1 MADEEIKKMRVL
13 KLTLKKK
20 WFDLMKLRD
29 EKLRKKIEF
38 RDPSDW
44 IFSRLLDENGNEKEY
59 DLIEFRNGYGKN
71 APSFCCEFLGW
82 DIEEKQTEYIFGSV
96 KIITEVG
103 TVKIYLGKIV

>member
-1 MADEEIKKMRVL
+1 MADEVKKKVL

-20 WFDLMKLRD
+20 WFDLMQSG
-29 EKLRKKIEF
+29 EKKIEF

-96 KIITEVG
+96 KIISEVG
-103 TVKIYLGKIV
+103 MIKIFLGKVL

>member
-1 MADEEIKKMRVL
+1 MTNKEVKKVL

-20 WFDLMKLRD
+20 WFDLMKD
-29 EKLRKKIEF
+29 GFKKIEF
-38 RDPSDW
+38 RDPSEW
-44 IFSRLLDENGNEKEY
+44 ILSRLLDENGNEKEY

-96 KIITEVG
+96 KIISEVG
-103 TVKIYLGKIV
+103 TVKIYLGKIL

>member
-1 MADEEIKKMRVL
+1 MTDEEVKKVL

-20 WFDLMKLRD
+20 WFDLMKD
-29 EKLRKKIEF
+29 GFKKIEF
-38 RDPSDW
+38 RDPSEW
-44 IFSRLLDENGNEKEY
+44 ILSRLLDENGNEKEY

-96 KIITEVG
+96 KIISEVG
-103 TVKIYLGKIV
+103 TVKIYLGKIL

>member
-1 MADEEIKKMRVL
+1 MTMNDVKKVL

-20 WFDLMKLRD
+20 WFDLMKD
-29 EKLRKKIEF
+29 GFKKIEF
-38 RDPSDW
+38 REPSDW
-44 IFSRLLDENGNEKEY
+44 IFSRLLDENSNEKEY

-96 KIITEVG
+96 KIITDVG
-103 TVKIYLGKIV
+103 TVKIFLGKVL

>member
-1 MADEEIKKMRVL
+1 MTNEEVKKVL

-20 WFDLMKLRD
+20 WFDLMKD
-29 EKLRKKIEF
+29 GFKKIEF
-38 RDPSDW
+38 RDPSEW
-44 IFSRLLDENGNEKEY
+44 ILSRLLDENGNEKEY

-96 KIITEVG
+96 KIISEVG
-103 TVKIYLGKIV
+103 TVKIYLGKIL

>member
-1 MADEEIKKMRVL
+1 MTNQEKKVL

-20 WFDLMKLRD
+20 WFDLMKSGA
-29 EKLRKKIEF
+29 KKIEF

-59 DLIEFRNGYGKN
+59 DLIEFKNGYAKN

-82 DIEEKQTEYIFGSV
+82 DSEEEPTEYIFGSE
-96 KIITEVG
+96 KIISEVG
-103 TVKIYLGKIV
+103 MIKIFLGRIL

>member
-1 MADEEIKKMRVL
+1 MTNEEVKKVL

-20 WFDLMKLRD
+20 WFDLMKD
-29 EKLRKKIEF
+29 GFKKIEF
-38 RDPSDW
+38 REPSDW
-44 IFSRLLDENGNEKEY
+44 IFSRLLDENGDAKKY

-96 KIITEVG
+96 KIISEVG
-103 TVKIYLGKIV
+103 TVKIYLGKIL